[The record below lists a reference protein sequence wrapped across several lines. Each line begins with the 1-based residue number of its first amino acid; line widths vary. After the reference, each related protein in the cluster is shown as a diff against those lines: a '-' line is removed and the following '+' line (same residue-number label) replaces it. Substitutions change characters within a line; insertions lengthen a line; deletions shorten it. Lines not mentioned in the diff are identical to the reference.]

1 MVASTYKVLLEN
13 TPDGQSS
20 ATILDFPDCQATA
33 ATDREA
39 INQVQNRLTERLAT
53 AKIISIAVLAP
64 EEIEVP
70 TPLTVNPWIK
80 FSGIYQDDSDFA
92 EIAAAIRAERNPTE
106 DES

>member
-53 AKIISIAVLAP
+53 AKIISI
-64 EEIEVP
+64 EVP

-80 FSGIYQDDSDFA
+80 FSGIYQDDPDFA

>member
-39 INQVQNRLTERLAT
+39 ISQVQNRLTERLAT
-53 AKIISIAVLAP
+53 AKIIS
-64 EEIEVP
+64 IEVP

-80 FSGIYQDDSDFA
+80 FSGIYQDDPDFA

>member
-39 INQVQNRLTERLAT
+39 IDRVQNRLTERLAT
-53 AKIISIAVLAP
+53 AKIIS
-64 EEIEVP
+64 IEVP

-80 FSGIYQDDSDFA
+80 FSGIYQDDPDFA
-92 EIAAAIRAERNPTE
+92 EIAVAIRAERNPTE

>member
-33 ATDREA
+33 ATERVSAPQGGREA
-39 INQVQNRLTERLAT
+39 ISQLQNRLTERLAT
-53 AKIISIAVLAP
+53 AKIIS
-64 EEIEVP
+64 IEVP

-80 FSGIYQDDSDFA
+80 FSGIYQDDPDFA
-92 EIAAAIRAERNPTE
+92 EIAAAISAERNPTE
-106 DES
+106 YES

>member
-20 ATILDFPDCQATA
+20 ATILDFPDCQVTA
-33 ATDREA
+33 ATDQEA
-39 INQVQNRLTERLAT
+39 INQVQNRLAERLAT
-53 AKIISIAVLAP
+53 ARIVS
-64 EEIEVP
+64 IEVP
-70 TPLTVNPWIK
+70 TPLIVNPWIK

>member
-39 INQVQNRLTERLAT
+39 ISQVQSRLTERLAT
-53 AKIISIAVLAP
+53 AKIISI
-64 EEIEVP
+64 EVP
-70 TPLTVNPWIK
+70 TPLLVNPWIK

-106 DES
+106 DEN

>member
-39 INQVQNRLTERLAT
+39 VNQVQNRLTERLAT
-53 AKIISIAVLAP
+53 AKIVS
-64 EEIEVP
+64 IEVP
-70 TPLTVNPWIK
+70 TPVIVNPWIK
-80 FSGIYQDDSDFA
+80 FSGIYQDDPDFA
-92 EIAAAIRAERNPTE
+92 EIAAAIRAERNPAE
-106 DES
+106 DDS

>member
-1 MVASTYKVLLEN
+1 MGVSTYKVLLEN

-39 INQVQNRLTERLAT
+39 IDRVQNRLTERLAT
-53 AKIISIAVLAP
+53 AKIVS
-64 EEIEVP
+64 IEVP

-80 FSGIYQDDSDFA
+80 FSGIYQDDPDFA

>member
-20 ATILDFPDCQATA
+20 ATILDFPNCQATA

-39 INQVQNRLTERLAT
+39 IDRVQNRLTERLAT
-53 AKIISIAVLAP
+53 AKIVS
-64 EEIEVP
+64 IEVS
-70 TPLTVNPWIK
+70 TPLTDNPWIK
-80 FSGIYQDDSDFA
+80 FSGIYQDDPDFA

>member
-1 MVASTYKVLLEN
+1 MVAATYKVLLEN

-33 ATDREA
+33 ATDQEA
-39 INQVQNRLTERLAT
+39 INQVQNRLAERLAT
-53 AKIISIAVLAP
+53 ARIIS
-64 EEIEVP
+64 IEVP
-70 TPLTVNPWIK
+70 TLPIVNPWIK
-80 FSGIYQDDSDFA
+80 FSGIYHDDPDFA

>member
-53 AKIISIAVLAP
+53 AKIISI
-64 EEIEVP
+64 EVP
-70 TPLTVNPWIK
+70 TPPTIDPWIK
-80 FSGIYQDDSDFA
+80 FSGIYQDDPDFA

>member
-39 INQVQNRLTERLAT
+39 IDRVQNRLTERLAT
-53 AKIISIAVLAP
+53 AKIISI
-64 EEIEVP
+64 EVP
-70 TPLTVNPWIK
+70 TPLTINPWIK
-80 FSGIYQDDSDFA
+80 FSGIYQDDPDFA

>member
-39 INQVQNRLTERLAT
+39 IDRVQNRLTERLAT
-53 AKIISIAVLAP
+53 AKIIS
-64 EEIEVP
+64 IEVP

-80 FSGIYQDDSDFA
+80 FSGIYQDDPDFA

>member
-33 ATDREA
+33 ATDQEA
-39 INQVQNRLTERLAT
+39 INQVQNRLAERLAT
-53 AKIISIAVLAP
+53 AKIVSIAVLAP
-64 EEIEVP
+64 EANEVP
-70 TPLTVNPWIK
+70 TSSIINPWIK
-80 FSGIYQDDSDFA
+80 FSGIYQDDPDFA

>member
-13 TPDGQSS
+13 TSDGQSS

-53 AKIISIAVLAP
+53 AKIISI
-64 EEIEVP
+64 EVP

-80 FSGIYQDDSDFA
+80 FSGIYQDDPDFA

>member
-39 INQVQNRLTERLAT
+39 IDRVQHRLTERLAT
-53 AKIISIAVLAP
+53 AKIIS
-64 EEIEVP
+64 IEVP

-80 FSGIYQDDSDFA
+80 FSGIYQDDPDFA

>member
-53 AKIISIAVLAP
+53 AKIISI
-64 EEIEVP
+64 EVP
-70 TPLTVNPWIK
+70 TPPTINPWIK
-80 FSGIYQDDSDFA
+80 FSGIYQDDPDFA

>member
-1 MVASTYKVLLEN
+1 MVASTYKVLLEH

-33 ATDREA
+33 PTDREA
-39 INQVQNRLTERLAT
+39 IDRVQNRLTERLAT
-53 AKIISIAVLAP
+53 AKIISI
-64 EEIEVP
+64 EVP

-80 FSGIYQDDSDFA
+80 FAGIYQDDPDFA

>member
-39 INQVQNRLTERLAT
+39 IDRVQNRLTERLAT
-53 AKIISIAVLAP
+53 AKIVS
-64 EEIEVP
+64 IEVP

-80 FSGIYQDDSDFA
+80 FSGIYQDDPDFA

>member
-33 ATDREA
+33 ATAQEA
-39 INQVQNRLTERLAT
+39 VNQVQHRLTERLAT
-53 AKIISIAVLAP
+53 AKIVS
-64 EEIEVP
+64 IEVP
-70 TPLTVNPWIK
+70 TPPSINPWIK
-80 FSGIYQDDSDFA
+80 FSGIYKDDPDFA